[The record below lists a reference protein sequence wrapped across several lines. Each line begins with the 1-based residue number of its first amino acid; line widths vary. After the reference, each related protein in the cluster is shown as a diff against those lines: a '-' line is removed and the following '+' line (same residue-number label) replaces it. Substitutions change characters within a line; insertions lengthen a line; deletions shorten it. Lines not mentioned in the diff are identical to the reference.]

1 MDYKGQAFV
10 QQPLFLV
17 LFGMLLQIPNC
28 IKVTSQYCKNLQ
40 QFNNKIKYQ
49 PQQLGYRFPHYK
61 AIYSM
66 QYIQSDNV
74 DVSNL

>member
-10 QQPLFLV
+10 QQPLILV

-40 QFNNKIKYQ
+40 QLNNKIKYQ
-49 PQQLGYRFPHYK
+49 PQQLG
-61 AIYSM
+61 
-66 QYIQSDNV
+66 
-74 DVSNL
+74 